1 MRILSGGFIDRWWGR
16 IINIH
21 PSLLP
26 SYRGLDTHERALKD
40 GVRIHGC
47 TVHFMTGDLDAGPII
62 AQAAVPAFA
71 DDTPDSLAQRVLA
84 QEHRLYPLALDW
96 LAAGRVKLEGGR
108 VAYELEPERDYGPF
122 LVPWAKR
129 R

>member
-1 MRILSGGFIDRWWGR
+1 MVDEKFTVRRVDEAHYFH
-16 IINIH
+16 NIGNMESTLA
-21 PSLLP
+21 PCSPAADPLAA
-26 SYRGLDTHERALKD
+26 SRMLDSAGVIAAL
-40 GVRIHGC
+40 
-47 TVHFMTGDLDAGPII
+47 
-62 AQAAVPAFA
+62 AA
-71 DDTPDSLAQRVLA
+71 LA